1 MRCGENGFV
10 RRDGQPCGFNVPGG
24 ESACHHHRADKTRER
39 EILEEARLGLRQ
51 KKLPAGVLIDEW
63 DTAADVRLTLSRIAK
78 AALTQSGT
86 NLKVLDVAIRACSA
100 ATSAFQVE
108 SLKELNETILRAE
121 GHGPALVILEGLKA
135 GKTRRLADATGQ
147 KRTAPPVEDAD
158 HV

>member
-1 MRCGENGFV
+1 MKCGENGFLT
-10 RRDGQPCGFNVPGG
+10 RAGAPCGFSIPTG

-51 KKLPAGVLIDEW
+51 KKLPDGVLIEEW
-63 DTAADVRLTLSRIAK
+63 ETAADVRLTLSRIAK

-108 SLKELNETILRAE
+108 SLKELNEMILRSE

-135 GKTRRLADATGQ
+135 GRTRRLPGV
-147 KRTAPPVEDAD
+147 VERPRQTEEESN

>member
-1 MRCGENGFV
+1 MKCGSNGYL
-10 RRDGQPCGFNVPGG
+10 RLDGQPCGFSIPTG
-24 ESACHHHRADKTRER
+24 EQACHHHRSDRTRER

-51 KKLPAGVLIDEW
+51 KKLPDGVLIEEW
-63 DTAADVRLTLSRIAK
+63 ATAADVRLTLSRIAK

-108 SLKELNETILRAE
+108 AMRELNETILRAE
-121 GHGPALVILEGLKA
+121 GHGPALIVLEGLKA
-135 GKTRRLADATGQ
+135 GKMKRLPGAIERPRQAEEE
-147 KRTAPPVEDAD
+147 PN

>member
-1 MRCGENGFV
+1 MKCGEG
-10 RRDGQPCGFNVPGG
+10 GYLTKAGAPCGFSIPAG

-51 KKLPAGVLIDEW
+51 KKLPDGVLIEEW
-63 DTAADVRLTLSRIAK
+63 ETAADVRLTLSRIAK

-100 ATSAFQVE
+100 ANSAFQVE
-108 SLKELNETILRAE
+108 AIKELNETILRAE

-135 GKTRRLADATGQ
+135 GRMTRLPGVLERPMQTEEAL
-147 KRTAPPVEDAD
+147 
-158 HV
+158 